1 MPRITQMKMLI
12 NLALIDGVVTEHERN
27 YIVNIGRANGIYPD
41 EILPLFEQKHDLSF
55 PRSLSADD
63 RFEYL
68 LSLVQLMKIDERMY
82 KDEIVYCSQVA
93 TKLGYNQQIMFD
105 LMLYVK
111 ASDMDPKHV
120 DTLKAKV
127 QKHLKI

>member
-1 MPRITQMKMLI
+1 MSRVTQMKMLV
-12 NLALIDGVVTEHERN
+12 NLARIDGVVTDHERN
-27 YIVNIGRANGIYPD
+27 YVINIGRANGIYPD
-41 EILPLFEQKHDLSF
+41 EITPLFEQEHDLNF
-55 PRSLSADD
+55 PRTLTADE

-111 ASDMDPKHV
+111 SGTMQPKEV
-120 DTLKAKV
+120 DKLKANV